1 MTTVRSRKSKGR
13 RLQISAA
20 KAVRA
25 RFGLEDRDAV
35 SAPASVP
42 GEDIIL
48 SEKAK
53 KVFPFSVEC
62 KNQEKVN
69 IWEALAQAERNAKD
83 GRTPI
88 VVFSRNN
95 APTYVALDFD
105 VFLALVAQ
113 SNMVNIYVSE

>member
-1 MTTVRSRKSKGR
+1 MATTVRSRKSKGR
-13 RLQISAA
+13 RLQIFVA
-20 KAVRA
+20 KTIREL
-25 RFGLEDRDAV
+25 FKLEDRDAV

-48 SEKAK
+48 TERAK
-53 KVFPFSVEC
+53 KLFPYSVEC

-69 IWEALAQAERNAKD
+69 IWEAIAQAERNARE

-95 APTYVALDFD
+95 APTYVAIDFHK
-105 VFLALVAQ
+105 FLELVGK
-113 SNMVNIYVSE
+113 NVPE